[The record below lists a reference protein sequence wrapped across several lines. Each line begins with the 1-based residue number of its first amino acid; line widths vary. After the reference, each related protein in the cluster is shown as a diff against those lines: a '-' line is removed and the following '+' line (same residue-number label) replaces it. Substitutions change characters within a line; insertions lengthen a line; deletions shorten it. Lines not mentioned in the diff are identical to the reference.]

1 MFKIKSIFNNKY
13 NNNNID
19 NLKLS
24 TTSSS
29 YSSNPIANRIL
40 RSDFKMIRISH
51 IIKDKYWSVISYEK
65 YLSNKYLYMYDYGKL
80 CYNKSILKNNQKNLK
95 TIEKKEWITE
105 EQSKELSSL
114 EISIGKM
121 LQHFSIFEE
130 NDKYLNF
137 VTKTT
142 KDKEFNY
149 YSEKN
154 ELKEANVIKITDK
167 SYMSNIIY
175 KSLLSEKESLELNT
189 IFESYKGNIKEMRR
203 YGCDVNDTE
212 IFNRQITIFKNINK
226 TVDIS
231 KLIKVKYSNINNI
244 YMMVDKNYKNKV
256 IDVKRWGK
264 FSEFYKEELNKL
276 NLPEDCDLSIN
287 KLEL

>member
-1 MFKIKSIFNNKY
+1 
-13 NNNNID
+13 
-19 NLKLS
+19 
-24 TTSSS
+24 
-29 YSSNPIANRIL
+29 
-40 RSDFKMIRISH
+40 
-51 IIKDKYWSVISYEK
+51 
-65 YLSNKYLYMYDYGKL
+65 
-80 CYNKSILKNNQKNLK
+80 
-95 TIEKKEWITE
+95 
-105 EQSKELSSL
+105 
-114 EISIGKM
+114 M

-167 SYMSNIIY
+167 SYMSNLIY

-256 IDVKRWGK
+256 IDVKR
-264 FSEFYKEELNKL
+264 
-276 NLPEDCDLSIN
+276 
-287 KLEL
+287 

>member
-40 RSDFKMIRISH
+40 RSNFKMIRISH